1 MTFDVIILA
10 AGTGSRLGDAA
21 GGLPKA
27 LFPIHGRSLLGRA
40 IDFAR
45 TLSPRAITVVGG
57 FRIERVADH
66 LRDIGASDV
75 TLVDNPRFRDGNLE
89 SVRCALARVDGGFV
103 LTNADHVF
111 PAGTGARMAAASRD
125 EICAWC
131 EFVRTPEPD
140 EMRVVLDPR
149 GRLARI
155 SKSLTAFD
163 GAYVGVTRVPAGR
176 RGDYERALARVR
188 ERRGAA
194 AVAEEVLQAL
204 ADGGVRVDAPS
215 MDGIRW
221 FEVDTPADLARAA
234 SGLAPE
240 AAAT

>member
-27 LFPIHGRSLLGRA
+27 LVPIHGRSLLGRA

-45 TLSPRAITVVGG
+45 TLAPRAIAVVGG
-57 FRIERVADH
+57 YGVDRVADH
-66 LRDIGASDV
+66 LRVIGASDV
-75 TLVDNPRFRDGNLE
+75 TLIDNPRFRDGNLE

-111 PAGTGARMAAASRD
+111 PAETGERMAAAAPD

-140 EMRVVLDPR
+140 EMRVLLDTR
-149 GRLARI
+149 GRLTRI
-155 SKSLTAFD
+155 AKTLTAFD

-176 RGDYERALARVR
+176 RAAYEHALARAR
-188 ERRGAA
+188 ERSGAA

-215 MDGIRW
+215 LDGIRW
-221 FEVDTPADLARAA
+221 FEVDTPADLARAT
-234 SGLAPE
+234 SGLAPKSIGP
-240 AAAT
+240 